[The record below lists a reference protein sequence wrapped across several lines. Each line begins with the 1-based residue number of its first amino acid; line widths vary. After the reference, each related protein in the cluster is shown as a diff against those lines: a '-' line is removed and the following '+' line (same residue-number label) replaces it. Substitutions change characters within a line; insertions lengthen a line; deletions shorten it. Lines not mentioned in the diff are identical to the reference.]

1 MERNGFGKDTRA
13 TVREEEGKM
22 ERNGFGKDT
31 RATGER
37 RRKKKQSGGKRER
50 REIGRTTEICYQF
63 REHSGEECVN

>member
-1 MERNGFGKDTRA
+1 
-13 TVREEEGKM
+13 M